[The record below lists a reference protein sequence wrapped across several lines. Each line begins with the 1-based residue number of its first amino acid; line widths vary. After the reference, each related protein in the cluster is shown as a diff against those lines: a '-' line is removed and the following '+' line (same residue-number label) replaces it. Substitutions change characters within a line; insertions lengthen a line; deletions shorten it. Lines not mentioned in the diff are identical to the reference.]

1 MRSASLILLL
11 LATGCT
17 APPSPVLGDGQ
28 YVPPG
33 NPWGVSGS
41 PARGAVL
48 AQTRCSGC
56 HATGASDS
64 SPMPA
69 APPFR
74 SLSQRYPVADLQE
87 ALAEGLVTAHP
98 AMPEVVMEEAD
109 IADLIAYLDS
119 VGGTDTDRRR

>member
-1 MRSASLILLL
+1 MRPATLTVFL
-11 LATGCT
+11 LAAGCA
-17 APPSPVLGDGQ
+17 APGPVPGVGAHI
-28 YVPPG
+28 PPAD
-33 NPWGVSGS
+33 PWGVSGS
-41 PARGAVL
+41 ASRGAVL

-64 SPMPA
+64 SPMLA

-74 SLSQRYPVADLQE
+74 SLSQRYPVTDLQE

-98 AMPEVVMEEAD
+98 AMPQITMEEAD

-119 VGGTDTDRRR
+119 VGQSDTVRRR

>member
-1 MRSASLILLL
+1 MRPATLTVFLLV
-11 LATGCT
+11 AGCA
-17 APPSPVLGDGQ
+17 APGPAPGVGAHI
-28 YVPPG
+28 PPAD
-33 NPWGVSGS
+33 PWGVSGS
-41 PARGAVL
+41 ASRGAVL

-56 HATGASDS
+56 HATGSSDS

-74 SLSQRYPVADLQE
+74 SLGQRYPVTDLQE

-98 AMPEVVMEEAD
+98 AMPQITMEEAD

-119 VGGTDTDRRR
+119 VGHSDTVRRR